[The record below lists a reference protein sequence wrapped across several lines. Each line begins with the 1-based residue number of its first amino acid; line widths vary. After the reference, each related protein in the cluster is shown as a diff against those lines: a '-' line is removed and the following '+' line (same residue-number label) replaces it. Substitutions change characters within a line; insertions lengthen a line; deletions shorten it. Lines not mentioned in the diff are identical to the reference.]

1 MIQCIYKQEGEN
13 KMKTLMRIN
22 TGKAVHEAESWISE
36 NGKTHY
42 SVGCGASKSYNRD
55 VFRKA
60 GKDEV
65 VTCKKCL
72 ARMEN
77 KVEAVEMSEEE
88 QLKEIYKKQQAK
100 KQAPKVDKYEGMT
113 MKEIYKMQHG
123 A

>member
-1 MIQCIYKQEGEN
+1 
-13 KMKTLMRIN
+13 MKTLMRIN

-42 SVGCGASKSYNRD
+42 SVGCGASKTYNKD

-72 ARMEN
+72 ARMEQEQ
-77 KVEAVEMSEEE
+77 KVEEKEMS
-88 QLKEIYKKQQAK
+88 LKEYVA
-100 KQAPKVDKYEGMT
+100 
-113 MKEIYKMQHG
+113 QHG
-123 A
+123 TTFIIEKKHVETAEEKELKAFVAQNGRSFKIAK